1 MQELSL
7 RNLVQRRRIVIHHTH
22 LLGRRIID
30 FLHADDIV
38 FFDDCLFSQY
48 NFLKENHD
56 FFEEMAVDCIL
67 GFSSGLYASERSK
80 QIHEVESHIL
90 HDACNSKISTLVD
103 ADCLRDELPEMAGFM
118 KISQLKEL
126 LQLPFCYLAL
136 HGCCHLNLQNEKNLL
151 KKIQMF
157 KLDLD
162 SGCKRIV
169 ELGLKTSTYVYP
181 YVYSFATSDS
191 MLRHYR
197 FSQVVGGSVDKIFRI
212 SIEDLVAGRSSE
224 CCS

>member
-1 MQELSL
+1 M
-7 RNLVQRRRIVIHHTH
+7 
-22 LLGRRIID
+22 ID

-48 NFLKENHD
+48 NFLRENHD
-56 FFEEMAVDCIL
+56 FFEEMAIDCML
-67 GFSSGLYASERSK
+67 GFSSGLYASENAK
-80 QIHEVESHIL
+80 QVHEVESYIL

-126 LQLPFCYLAL
+126 LQLPFCHLAL

-157 KLDLD
+157 KHDLD
-162 SGCKRIV
+162 SGCERLN
-169 ELGLKTSTYVYP
+169 ELGLVTNTYVYP
-181 YVYSFATSDS
+181 YVYSFATSDVA
-191 MLRHYR
+191 LKRAG
-197 FSQVVGGSVDKIFRI
+197 FKQVIGGLDKIFRI
-212 SIEDLVAGRSSE
+212 TIEDLASSKNCQE
-224 CCS
+224 CGS